1 MMLAQASRFLEADI
15 ALASL
20 AALVVGEIAQGN
32 GDDLQGKFI
41 LNCAIIIRDM
51 GCHKVYIKINP
62 PES

>member
-51 GCHKVYIKINP
+51 GCH
-62 PES
+62 